1 MAQERES
8 IDISNNHEMLRL
20 AEEVRRSKTPRV
32 LHADD
37 QDIAIVMPVADLP
50 TRHSKQAK
58 TDADYQA
65 FLAGAGS
72 WADVVTD
79 EFKRPIRER
88 RDAGD
93 RPRVER

>member
-8 IDISNNHEMLRL
+8 IDISHNPEMLRL

-32 LHADD
+32 LRADD
-37 QDIAIVMPVADLP
+37 RDVAVVMPVADVP
-50 TRHSKQAK
+50 KKRGKRAK

-65 FLAGAGS
+65 FLDSAGS
-72 WADVVTD
+72 WADVDVD
-79 EFKRPIRER
+79 AFKRYLRAR

-93 RPRVER
+93 RPPVRL